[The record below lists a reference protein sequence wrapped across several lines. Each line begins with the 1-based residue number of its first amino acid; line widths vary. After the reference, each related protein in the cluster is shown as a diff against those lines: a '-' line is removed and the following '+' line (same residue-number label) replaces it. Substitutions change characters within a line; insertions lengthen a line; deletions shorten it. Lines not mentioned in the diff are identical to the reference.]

1 MLGMKTLRKFA
12 QGKSQFVG
20 VMAIA
25 AVFGVMSC
33 NAQAAVYKKVDADGN
48 VSFSD
53 VPDKSAQLINV
64 APLSTVAALSPE
76 QIAKTLNRDDNSQ
89 VANSRS
95 ENYTL
100 MIISPTPDQTFQRA
114 ADAFSANVQ
123 VKPELKN
130 GDRLVFLV
138 DGKTSSDQ
146 IPAGELDRG
155 AHQFEAKVLSA
166 NGRVLTSKVV
176 SFNVQQSS
184 VKQQARL
191 GINH

>member
-1 MLGMKTLRKFA
+1 MKTSGRFA
-12 QGKSQFVG
+12 QGKTQWTG

-25 AVFGVMSC
+25 TAILMMSC
-33 NAQAAVYKKVDADGN
+33 HTQAAVYKKVDADGN

-76 QIAKTLNRDDNSQ
+76 QIAKTLKRDDTVQPAGNR
-89 VANSRS
+89 A

-100 MIISPTPDQTFQRA
+100 TIISPTPDQTFQRA

-123 VKPELKN
+123 VQPDLKN
-130 GDRLVFLV
+130 GDRLVLLV

-155 AHQFEAKVLSA
+155 THQFEAKVLSS

-184 VKQQARL
+184 VKQQARM

>member
-1 MLGMKTLRKFA
+1 MKTLGGFA
-12 QGKSQFVG
+12 QGKSQWGG
-20 VMAIA
+20 VITIVAAIL
-25 AVFGVMSC
+25 AVSSNV
-33 NAQAAVYKKVDADGN
+33 QAAVYKKVDADGN

-76 QIAKTLNRDDNSQ
+76 QIAKTLKSDDTVQPASNR
-89 VANSRS
+89 A

-100 MIISPTPDQTFQRA
+100 TIISPTPDQTFQRA

-123 VKPELKN
+123 VKPDLKN
-130 GDRLVFLV
+130 GDRLVLLV

-155 AHQFEAKVLSA
+155 THQLEAKVLSA

-184 VKQQARL
+184 VKQQARM
-191 GINH
+191 GIKH